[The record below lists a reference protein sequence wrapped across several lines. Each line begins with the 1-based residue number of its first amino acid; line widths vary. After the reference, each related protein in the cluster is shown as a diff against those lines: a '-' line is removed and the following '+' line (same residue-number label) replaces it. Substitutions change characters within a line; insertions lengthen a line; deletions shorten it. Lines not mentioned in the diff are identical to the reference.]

1 MLYIFVS
8 VILNCCICSKS
19 DFIDRLDLFFVNSYL
34 IIKCNE
40 REIQIIRSFNTYE
53 EFKSNFECTNKNDLL
68 EHENDKVQLVTCGQ
82 STITCVKK
90 KYLQMT
96 GHFTRV
102 KSSVKKDKK
111 GVDWPIIHTKYTKEI
126 KKSDPIIM
134 NFIKKDQI
142 DIIFD
147 EIQVNQLKNGK
158 NNLTIY
164 FGFINRPMV
173 CSHFF
178 QGIEVKEKVGTCNPF
193 NFDSVKSSMCYYKV
207 IIIHRFKE
215 KDFF

>member
-1 MLYIFVS
+1 M
-8 VILNCCICSKS
+8 
-19 DFIDRLDLFFVNSYL
+19 NSYL

-40 REIQIIRSFNTYE
+40 HEIQIIRSFNTYE

-68 EHENDKVQLVTCGQ
+68 QHENDKVQLVNCGK

-102 KSSVKKDKK
+102 KSSVKKDKI
-111 GVDWPIIHTKYTKEI
+111 DWPIIHTKYTKEI
-126 KKSDPIIM
+126 KKTDPIIM
-134 NFIKKDQI
+134 NFVKKDDI

-164 FGFINRPMV
+164 FEFINRPMV
-173 CSHFF
+173 CSNFF
-178 QGIEVKEKVGTCNPF
+178 QGIQVKGKDGTCNPF

-207 IIIHRFKE
+207 IIIHRFLFE
-215 KDFF
+215 SSH